1 MYARL
6 VAARLRQAYTCRV
19 RMEPVLGPRVP
30 WGELL

>member
-1 MYARL
+1 MHARL
-6 VAARLRQAYTCRV
+6 VAARLRQAYTSRV